1 MGNHTL
7 AERMY
12 RHDPSVMLYAPLR
25 TAIFVDAEGRTRFA
39 IDDPATVFA
48 SFGSSPIS
56 EVGTELSRKLADLL
70 DALDVPVRGVLKG
83 RA

>member
-1 MGNHTL
+1 
-7 AERMY
+7 MY

-25 TAIFVDAEGRTRFA
+25 TAIFVDAESRTRFA
-39 IDDPATVFA
+39 IDDPGTVFA
-48 SFGSSPIS
+48 SFASTPIS

-70 DALDVPVRGVLKG
+70 DALDVPVRGVLEG